1 MNAKITIELESVLSI
16 TSTCVLRIHSYIL
29 VNDIL
34 YNLPVIR
41 SVTFKI
47 SRDFGEILL
56 LMRETEIERE
66 KERSRNIMRIEALY

>member
-1 MNAKITIELESVLSI
+1 MNAKITIELESVLSV

-41 SVTFKI
+41 PSCI
-47 SRDFGEILL
+47 QNS
-56 LMRETEIERE
+56 
-66 KERSRNIMRIEALY
+66 S